1 MRWNMGS
8 NWKRE
13 LDHPFVEKN
22 HARLMDEFVGYHL
35 TSSQQKLVA
44 ELEDFLHNDSEH
56 VFILKGYTGTGKDLI
71 LQGIVRYLNAVHRS
85 LSLSAPTA
93 KAGFWLDKIVG
104 NYKTRIHSTIHS
116 MIYRFDE
123 KKEALNNNLLNKS
136 RCVFRLRNNT
146 DSLDHVYLISES
158 SILSDVKPNGEYLQ
172 YGSGKLLQDLME
184 YIHPDKTLCNR
195 KVIFIGDDTQL
206 PPVTLKES
214 PALTEKY
221 FKDLYGED
229 FSVRVFQLTDVVGSQ
244 LKNLIVKNAI
254 QIRQEL
260 ERNRYTRLTL
270 EHDTSTM
277 IPLEEEELVVKYL
290 DAFNKAEDDKPI
302 ILVSTKEF
310 SKRYNSLIRKAL
322 FPDKITVQPGDWIMF
337 TENRIINN
345 HRVFNGGFAK
355 ILKVMHC
362 EPISAKSKDGYRN
375 LRTRYVELEFTNEYG
390 EKVIAECPLLEDI
403 LDASGS
409 IKPNEEWL
417 EYLINN
423 PIYDDAIYAQYG
435 YSTTVHKAQG
445 ATWSTVFLDTEFY
458 QNRKTRLYFT
468 WLYTGITRARER
480 LYFLNWSDIGP
491 NLAGRISSLS
501 QRDSAEIR
509 DVLPSQDC
517 LVEKDES
524 QSLSDTML
532 PQVEYPAE
540 YQEFLQNLAQEIAT
554 ALSKLE
560 ITIKKI
566 EHLYYRVRYTF
577 TRGNSVAT
585 VDAVYNKKKEISSI
599 QPIRKKG
606 DDGDFVNEIEH
617 IMNAWID

>member
-8 NWKRE
+8 YLRRE
-13 LDHPFVEKN
+13 FEHPFVEKN
-22 HARLMDEFVGYHL
+22 HAHLMDEFAGYHL

-44 ELEDFLHNDSEH
+44 ELEDFLHNDSDY
-56 VFILKGYTGTGKDLI
+56 VFILKGYTGTGKELI
-71 LQGIVRYLNAVHRS
+71 LRGVVTYLNKIGRS

-123 KKEALNNNLLNKS
+123 KKETLNNNPLNNS
-136 RCVFRLRNNT
+136 RCVFHLRTNE

-184 YIHPDKTLCNR
+184 YIHFDKTLCNR

-221 FKDLYGED
+221 FKHLYGED
-229 FSVRVFQLTDVVGSQ
+229 FSVRVFQLTDVVVSQ

-254 QIRQEL
+254 QIRQAL

-270 EHDTSTM
+270 ESDTSTM
-277 IPLEEEELVVKYL
+277 IPLDKGDLVAKYL
-290 DAFNKAEDDKPI
+290 DTFKNAKDDKPI

-310 SKRYNSLIRKAL
+310 SKQYNSLIRKAL

-337 TENRIINN
+337 TENRIINH

-355 ILKVMHC
+355 ILKVMGC
-362 EPISAKSKDGYRN
+362 KNDSKKVIDGYRN
-375 LRTRYVELEFTNEYG
+375 LRFRDVELEFINEHG
-390 EKVIAECPLLEDI
+390 EKVITECSLFEDI

-409 IKPNEEWL
+409 TVPNEEWL
-417 EYLINN
+417 EHLIDN
-423 PIYDDAIYAQYG
+423 PIYYDAIYAQYG

-445 ATWSTVFLDTEFY
+445 ATWSTVFLDTKFY
-458 QNRKTRLYFT
+458 QNKKTRLHFT

-491 NLAGRISSLS
+491 NLEGKIPSLS
-501 QRDSAEIR
+501 QRDSVEIEEL
-509 DVLPSQDC
+509 LPSQDC
-517 LVEKDES
+517 LAEKDEL
-524 QSLSDTML
+524 QSSSDTML
-532 PQVEYPAE
+532 QQVEYPAE

-554 ALSKLE
+554 ALNELD

-606 DDGDFVNEIEH
+606 DDSDFVNEIEH

>member
-1 MRWNMGS
+1 MGS
-8 NWKRE
+8 YLKQE
-13 LDHPFVEKN
+13 FEHPFVEKN
-22 HARLMDEFVGYHL
+22 HARLMDEFVGSHL

-44 ELEDFLHNDSEH
+44 EIEDFLHNDSEH
-56 VFILKGYTGTGKDLI
+56 VFILKGYTGTGKELI
-71 LQGIVRYLNAVHRS
+71 LRGVVTYLNKIGRS

-93 KAGFWLDKIVG
+93 KASFWLDKMVG

-123 KKEALNNNLLNKS
+123 KKESLNNNLLNKS
-136 RCVFRLRNNT
+136 RCVFRLRTNE

-184 YIHPDKTLCNR
+184 YIHPNKKLCSR

-206 PPVTLKES
+206 PPVTLKAS

-221 FKDLYGED
+221 FKDLYGEE
-229 FSVRVFQLTDVVGSQ
+229 FSVRVFQLTDVVVSQ

-270 EHDTSTM
+270 ESDTSTM
-277 IPLEEEELVVKYL
+277 IPLEEEDLVAKYL
-290 DAFNKAEDDKPI
+290 DTFKNAKDDKPI
-302 ILVSTKEF
+302 ILVSKNEF
-310 SKRYNSLIRKAL
+310 SKRYNSLIRKSL
-322 FPDKITVQPGDWIMF
+322 FSDKITVQPSDWIMF
-337 TENRIINN
+337 TENRMID
-345 HRVFNGGFAK
+345 HYRVFNGGFAK

-362 EPISAKSKDGYRN
+362 EQTSVKSKDGTRN
-375 LRTRYVELEFTNEYG
+375 LRLRHVELEFINEQG
-390 EKVIAECPLLEDI
+390 EKVLAECPLLEDI

-409 IKPNEEWL
+409 IKPNEDWI

-423 PIYDDAIYAQYG
+423 PMYTDAIYAQYG

-445 ATWSTVFLDTEFY
+445 ATWSTVFLDTKFY
-458 QNRKTRLYFT
+458 QNRKTRLAFT

-491 NLAGRISSLS
+491 NLAGRIPSLS
-501 QRDSAEIR
+501 QSDSVEIE
-509 DVLPSQDC
+509 DLLPSQDG
-517 LVEKDES
+517 LVEKDETPNS
-524 QSLSDTML
+524 SDNML
-532 PQVEYPAE
+532 QQVEYPAE
-540 YQEFLQNLAQEIAT
+540 YQEFLQNLAQEIAD
-554 ALSKLE
+554 ALSELD

-566 EHLYYRVRYTF
+566 EHKYYRVRYTF

-606 DDGDFVNEIEH
+606 DDSDFVNKIEH

>member
-1 MRWNMGS
+1 MGS
-8 NWKRE
+8 YLKRE
-13 LDHPFVEKN
+13 LEHSCMEKN
-22 HARLMDEFVGYHL
+22 DARLMDEFVGYHL
-35 TSSQQKLVA
+35 TASQQKLVA
-44 ELEDFLHNDSEH
+44 VLEDFLHNNSDH
-56 VFILKGYTGTGKDLI
+56 VFILKGYVGTGKELI
-71 LQGIVRYLNAVHRS
+71 LQGVVRYLNTIHRS

-116 MIYRFDE
+116 MIYRFDQ
-123 KKEALNNNLLNKS
+123 KKEALNNNPLNKS
-136 RCVFRLRNNT
+136 RCVFRLRTNE

-184 YIHPDKTLCNR
+184 YIHPNKKLCSR

-206 PPVTLKES
+206 PPVTLKAS

-221 FKDLYGED
+221 FKDLYGEE
-229 FSVRVFQLTDVVGSQ
+229 FSVRVFQLTDVVVSQ

-270 EHDTSTM
+270 ESDTSTM
-277 IPLEEEELVVKYL
+277 IPLEEEDLVAKYL
-290 DAFNKAEDDKPI
+290 DAFKNAKDDKPI
-302 ILVSTKEF
+302 ILVSKNEF
-310 SKRYNSLIRKAL
+310 SKRYNSLIRKSL
-322 FPDKITVQPGDWIMF
+322 FSDKITVQPGDWIMF
-337 TENRIINN
+337 TENRMID
-345 HRVFNGGFAK
+345 HYRVFNGGFAK

-362 EPISAKSKDGYRN
+362 EQTSVKSKDGTRN
-375 LRTRYVELEFTNEYG
+375 LRLRHVELEFINEQG
-390 EKVIAECPLLEDI
+390 EKVIAECSLLEDI

-409 IKPNEEWL
+409 KKTNEDWI

-423 PIYDDAIYAQYG
+423 PMYADAIYAQYG

-445 ATWSTVFLDTEFY
+445 ATWSTVFLDTDFY
-458 QNRKTRLYFT
+458 QNIKTRLGFT
-468 WLYTGITRARER
+468 WLYTGIIRARER
-480 LYFLNWSDIGP
+480 LYYLNWSDIGP
-491 NLAGRISSLS
+491 NLAVRIPSLLKS
-501 QRDSAEIR
+501 DSAEIKAL
-509 DVLPSQDC
+509 LPSKDS
-517 LVEKDES
+517 LVEKDETQTS
-524 QSLSDTML
+524 SDNML
-532 PQVEYPAE
+532 QQIEYPAE
-540 YQEFLQNLAQEIAT
+540 YQEFLQTLAQEIAT
-554 ALSKLE
+554 ALGELD

-566 EHLYYRVRYTF
+566 EPLYYRVRYTF

>member
-1 MRWNMGS
+1 MGS
-8 NWKRE
+8 YLKRE
-13 LDHPFVEKN
+13 FEHPFVEKN
-22 HARLMDEFVGYHL
+22 HAHLMDEFVGYHL

-44 ELEDFLHNDSEH
+44 EIEEFLHNDLEH
-56 VFILKGYTGTGKDLI
+56 VFILKGYTGTGKELI
-71 LQGIVRYLNAVHRS
+71 LRGVVTYLNKIGRS

-116 MIYRFDE
+116 MIYRFDQ
-123 KKEALNNNLLNKS
+123 KKEALNNNPLNKS
-136 RCVFRLRNNT
+136 RCVFRLRTNE

-184 YIHPDKTLCNR
+184 YIHPNKKLCSR

-206 PPVTLKES
+206 PPVTLKAS

-221 FKDLYGED
+221 FKDLYGEE
-229 FSVRVFQLTDVVGSQ
+229 FSVRVFQLTDVVVSQ

-270 EHDTSTM
+270 ESDTSTM
-277 IPLEEEELVVKYL
+277 IPLEEEDLVAKYL
-290 DAFNKAEDDKPI
+290 DAFKNAKDDKPI
-302 ILVSTKEF
+302 ILVSKNEF
-310 SKRYNSLIRKAL
+310 SKRYNSLIRKSL
-322 FPDKITVQPGDWIMF
+322 FSDKITVQPGDWIMF
-337 TENRIINN
+337 TENRMID
-345 HRVFNGGFAK
+345 HYRVFNGGFAK

-362 EPISAKSKDGYRN
+362 EQTSVKSKDGTRN
-375 LRTRYVELEFTNEYG
+375 LRLRHVELEFINEQG
-390 EKVIAECPLLEDI
+390 EKVLAECPLLEDI

-409 IKPNEEWL
+409 IKPNEDWI
-417 EYLINN
+417 EYLIDN
-423 PIYDDAIYAQYG
+423 PIYNDAIYAQYG

-445 ATWSTVFLDTEFY
+445 TTWSTAFLDTKFY
-458 QNRKTRLYFT
+458 QNRKTRLAFT

-491 NLAGRISSLS
+491 NLAGRIPSLS
-501 QRDSAEIR
+501 QRDSVEIEEL
-509 DVLPSQDC
+509 LPSQDG
-517 LVEKDES
+517 LVEKEETKNS
-524 QSLSDTML
+524 SDNML

-540 YQEFLQNLAQEIAT
+540 YQEFLQNLTQEIAT
-554 ALSKLE
+554 ALSELD

-566 EHLYYRVRYTF
+566 EHKYYRVRYTF
-577 TRGNSVAT
+577 TRSNSVAT

>member
-1 MRWNMGS
+1 MGS
-8 NWKRE
+8 YLKQE
-13 LDHPFVEKN
+13 FEHPFVEKN
-22 HARLMDEFVGYHL
+22 HARLMDEFVGSHL

-44 ELEDFLHNDSEH
+44 EIEDFLHNDSEH
-56 VFILKGYTGTGKDLI
+56 VFILKGYTGTGKELI
-71 LQGIVRYLNAVHRS
+71 LRGVVTYLNKIGRS

-93 KAGFWLDKIVG
+93 KASFWLDKMVG

-123 KKEALNNNLLNKS
+123 KKESLNNNLLNKS
-136 RCVFRLRNNT
+136 RCVFRLRTNE
-146 DSLDHVYLISES
+146 DSLNHVYLISES

-184 YIHPDKTLCNR
+184 YIHPNKTPCNR

-206 PPVTLKES
+206 PPVTLKSS

-229 FSVRVFQLTDVVGSQ
+229 FSVRVFQLTDVVVSQ

-260 ERNRYTRLTL
+260 ERNRYTRLTF
-270 EHDTSTM
+270 ESDTSTM
-277 IPLEEEELVVKYL
+277 IPLEDRELVAKYL
-290 DAFNKAEDDKPI
+290 DAFKNAKDDKPI
-302 ILVSTKEF
+302 ILVSTKEL
-310 SKRYNSLIRKAL
+310 SKQYNELIRRSL
-322 FPDKITVQPGDWIMF
+322 FPNKTTVQPGDWIMF
-337 TENRIINN
+337 TENRMINH

-355 ILKVMHC
+355 ILNVMDCVNSQEKV
-362 EPISAKSKDGYRN
+362 IGGYRN
-375 LRTRYVELEFTNEYG
+375 LRFRHVELEFINEQG
-390 EKVIAECPLLEDI
+390 EKVIAECSLLEDI

-409 IKPNEEWL
+409 KKTNEDWI

-423 PIYDDAIYAQYG
+423 PMYTDAIYAQYG

-445 ATWSTVFLDTEFY
+445 ATWSTVFLDTKFY
-458 QNRKTRLYFT
+458 QNRKTRLNFT

-491 NLAGRISSLS
+491 NLAGRIPSLLQS
-501 QRDSAEIR
+501 DSVEIE
-509 DVLPSQDC
+509 DLLPSQDG
-517 LVEKDES
+517 LVEKDETPNS
-524 QSLSDTML
+524 SDNML
-532 PQVEYPAE
+532 QQVEYPAE
-540 YQEFLQNLAQEIAT
+540 YQEFLQNLAQEIAD
-554 ALSKLE
+554 ALSELD

-566 EHLYYRVRYTF
+566 EHKYYRVRYTF

-606 DDGDFVNEIEH
+606 DDSDFVNKIEH

>member
-1 MRWNMGS
+1 MGS
-8 NWKRE
+8 YLKRE
-13 LDHPFVEKN
+13 FEHPFMEKN
-22 HARLMDEFVGYHL
+22 HARLIDEFVGYHL

-44 ELEDFLHNDSEH
+44 EIEDFLHNDSDH
-56 VFILKGYTGTGKDLI
+56 VFILKGYTGTGKELI
-71 LQGIVRYLNAVHRS
+71 LRGVVTYLNKIGRS

-123 KKEALNNNLLNKS
+123 KKEALTNNPLNKS
-136 RCVFRLRNNT
+136 RCVFRLRTNE

-172 YGSGKLLQDLME
+172 YGSGRLLQDLME
-184 YIHPDKTLCNR
+184 YIHPNKKLCSR

-206 PPVTLKES
+206 PPVTLKAS

-229 FSVRVFQLTDVVGSQ
+229 FSVRVFQLTDVVVSQ

-270 EHDTSTM
+270 ESDTSTM
-277 IPLEEEELVVKYL
+277 IPLEDRELVAKYL
-290 DAFNKAEDDKPI
+290 DAFKNVKDDKPI
-302 ILVSTKEF
+302 ILVSTKEL
-310 SKRYNSLIRKAL
+310 SKQYNELIRRSL
-322 FPDKITVQPGDWIMF
+322 FPNKTTVQPGDWIMF
-337 TENRIINN
+337 TENRMID
-345 HRVFNGGFAK
+345 HYRVFNGGFAK
-355 ILKVMHC
+355 ILNVMDCVNSQEKV
-362 EPISAKSKDGYRN
+362 IGGYRN
-375 LRTRYVELEFTNEYG
+375 LRFRHVELEFINEQG
-390 EKVIAECPLLEDI
+390 EKVIAECSLLEDI

-409 IKPNEEWL
+409 KKTNEDWI

-423 PIYDDAIYAQYG
+423 PMYTDAIYAQYG

-445 ATWSTVFLDTEFY
+445 ATWSTVFLDTDFY
-458 QNRKTRLYFT
+458 QNIKTRLAFT

-491 NLAGRISSLS
+491 NLAGRIPSLS
-501 QRDSAEIR
+501 QGDSVEIE
-509 DVLPSQDC
+509 DLLPSQDS
-517 LVEKDES
+517 LVEKDETQNS
-524 QSLSDTML
+524 SDNVL
-532 PQVEYPAE
+532 EQVEYPAE

-554 ALSKLE
+554 ALSELD

-566 EHLYYRVRYTF
+566 EHKYYRVRYTF
-577 TRGNSVAT
+577 TRDNSVST

>member
-1 MRWNMGS
+1 MGS
-8 NWKRE
+8 YLKQE
-13 LDHPFVEKN
+13 FEHPFVEKN

-44 ELEDFLHNDSEH
+44 EIEDFLHNDSEH
-56 VFILKGYTGTGKDLI
+56 VFILKGYTGTGKELI
-71 LQGIVRYLNAVHRS
+71 LRGVVTYLNKIGRS

-104 NYKTRIHSTIHS
+104 NNKTRIYSTIHS

-123 KKEALNNNLLNKS
+123 KKESLNNNLLNKS
-136 RCVFRLRNNT
+136 RCVFRLRTNE

-172 YGSGKLLQDLME
+172 YGSGKLLKDLMK
-184 YIHPDKTLCNR
+184 YIHPNNALCNR

-206 PPVTLKES
+206 PPVTLKAS

-229 FSVRVFQLTDVVGSQ
+229 FSVRVFQLTDVVVSQ

-270 EHDTSTM
+270 ENDTSTM
-277 IPLEEEELVVKYL
+277 IPLEEEELVEKYL
-290 DAFNKAEDDKPI
+290 DAFKNAKDDKPI
-302 ILVSTKEF
+302 ILVSKHEF
-310 SKRYNSLIRKAL
+310 SKRYNSLIRDTL
-322 FPDKITVQPGDWIMF
+322 FPDKSTVQPGDWIMF
-337 TENRIINN
+337 TENRMID
-345 HRVFNGGFAK
+345 HYRVFNGGFAK
-355 ILKVMHC
+355 ILNVMDC
-362 EPISAKSKDGYRN
+362 KNSRVKAIDGYRN
-375 LRTRYVELEFTNEYG
+375 LRFRHVELEFINEQG
-390 EKVIAECPLLEDI
+390 EKVIAECSLLEDI

-409 IKPNEEWL
+409 KKTNEDWI

-423 PIYDDAIYAQYG
+423 PMYTHAIYAQYG

-445 ATWSTVFLDTEFY
+445 ATWSTVFLDTKFY
-458 QNRKTRLYFT
+458 QNIKTRLAFT

-491 NLAGRISSLS
+491 NLAGRIPSLS
-501 QRDSAEIR
+501 QSDSVEIE
-509 DVLPSQDC
+509 DLLPSQDG
-517 LVEKDES
+517 LVEKDETQNS
-524 QSLSDTML
+524 SDNVL
-532 PQVEYPAE
+532 QQVEYPAE

-554 ALSKLE
+554 ALSELD

-599 QPIRKKG
+599 QTLRKKG
-606 DDGDFVNEIEH
+606 EDVDFVNEIEH

>member
-1 MRWNMGS
+1 MGS
-8 NWKRE
+8 YLKQE
-13 LDHPFVEKN
+13 FEHPFVEKN
-22 HARLMDEFVGYHL
+22 HARLMDEFVGSHL

-44 ELEDFLHNDSEH
+44 EIEDFLHNDSEH
-56 VFILKGYTGTGKDLI
+56 VFILKGYTGTGKELI
-71 LQGIVRYLNAVHRS
+71 LRGVVTYLNKIGRS

-93 KAGFWLDKIVG
+93 KASFWLDKMVG

-123 KKEALNNNLLNKS
+123 KKESLNNNLLNKS
-136 RCVFRLRNNT
+136 RCVFRLRTNE
-146 DSLDHVYLISES
+146 DSLNHVYLISES

-184 YIHPDKTLCNR
+184 YIHSNKTPCNR

-206 PPVTLKES
+206 PPVTLKSS

-229 FSVRVFQLTDVVGSQ
+229 FSVRVFQLTDVVVSQ

-260 ERNRYTRLTL
+260 ERNRYTRLTF
-270 EHDTSTM
+270 ESDTSTM
-277 IPLEEEELVVKYL
+277 IPLEDRELVAKYL
-290 DAFNKAEDDKPI
+290 DAFKNAKDDKPI
-302 ILVSTKEF
+302 ILVSTKEL
-310 SKRYNSLIRKAL
+310 SKQYNELIRRSL
-322 FPDKITVQPGDWIMF
+322 FPNKITVQPGDWIMF
-337 TENRIINN
+337 TENRMINH

-355 ILKVMHC
+355 ILNVMDCVNSQEKV
-362 EPISAKSKDGYRN
+362 IGGYRN
-375 LRTRYVELEFTNEYG
+375 LRFRHVELEFINEQG
-390 EKVIAECPLLEDI
+390 EKVIAECSLLEDI

-409 IKPNEEWL
+409 KKTNKDWI

-423 PIYDDAIYAQYG
+423 PMYTDAIYAQYG

-445 ATWSTVFLDTEFY
+445 ATWSTVFLDTKFY
-458 QNRKTRLYFT
+458 QNRKTRLNFT

-491 NLAGRISSLS
+491 NLTGRIPSLLQS
-501 QRDSAEIR
+501 DSVEIE
-509 DVLPSQDC
+509 DLLPSQDG
-517 LVEKDES
+517 LVEKDETPNS
-524 QSLSDTML
+524 SDNML
-532 PQVEYPAE
+532 QQVEYPAE
-540 YQEFLQNLAQEIAT
+540 YQEFLQNLAQEIAD
-554 ALSKLE
+554 ALSELD

-566 EHLYYRVRYTF
+566 EHKYYRVRYTF

-606 DDGDFVNEIEH
+606 DDSDFVNKIEH

>member
-1 MRWNMGS
+1 MGS
-8 NWKRE
+8 YLRQE
-13 LDHPFVEKN
+13 FEHPFVEKN

-56 VFILKGYTGTGKDLI
+56 VFILKGYTGTGKELI
-71 LQGIVRYLNAVHRS
+71 LRGVVTYLNKIGRS

-93 KAGFWLDKIVG
+93 KASFWLDKMVG

-123 KKEALNNNLLNKS
+123 KKEALNNNPLNKS
-136 RCVFRLRNNT
+136 RCVFRLRTNE

-172 YGSGKLLQDLME
+172 YGSGRLLQDLME
-184 YIHPDKTLCNR
+184 YIHTNKKLCSR

-206 PPVTLKES
+206 PPVTLKAS

-229 FSVRVFQLTDVVGSQ
+229 FSVRVFQLTDVVVSQ

-270 EHDTSTM
+270 ENDTSTM
-277 IPLEEEELVVKYL
+277 IPLEEEELVEKYL
-290 DAFNKAEDDKPI
+290 DAFKNAKDDKPI
-302 ILVSTKEF
+302 ILVSKHEF
-310 SKRYNSLIRKAL
+310 SKRYNSLIRDTL
-322 FPDKITVQPGDWIMF
+322 FPDKSTVQPGDWIMF
-337 TENRIINN
+337 IENRMID
-345 HRVFNGGFAK
+345 HYRVFNGGFAK
-355 ILKVMHC
+355 ILNVMDCVNSHQKV
-362 EPISAKSKDGYRN
+362 IGGYRN
-375 LRTRYVELEFTNEYG
+375 LRFRHVELEFINEQG
-390 EKVIAECPLLEDI
+390 EKVIAECSLFEDI

-409 IKPNEEWL
+409 TEPNEEWL
-417 EYLINN
+417 EYLIDN
-423 PIYDDAIYAQYG
+423 PIYNDAIYAQYG

-445 ATWSTVFLDTEFY
+445 ATWSTVFLDTDFY
-458 QNRKTRLYFT
+458 QNIKTRLAFT

-491 NLAGRISSLS
+491 NLAGRLPSLS
-501 QRDSAEIR
+501 QSDSVEIE
-509 DVLPSQDC
+509 DLLPSQDC
-517 LVEKDES
+517 LVEKDET
-524 QSLSDTML
+524 QSSSDNVL

-554 ALSKLE
+554 ALSELD

-599 QPIRKKG
+599 QTLRKKG

-617 IMNAWID
+617 IMNVWID

>member
-8 NWKRE
+8 YLERE
-13 LDHPFVEKN
+13 FEHPFVEKK

-35 TSSQQKLVA
+35 TSSQEKLVA
-44 ELEDFLHNDSEH
+44 ELEDFLHNDSDH
-56 VFILKGYTGTGKDLI
+56 VFILKGYTGTGKELI
-71 LQGIVRYLNAVHRS
+71 LRGVVTYLNKIGRS

-123 KKEALNNNLLNKS
+123 KKEALNNNPLNNS
-136 RCVFRLRNNT
+136 RCIFRLRKNE

-184 YIHPDKTLCNR
+184 YIHFDKTLCNR

-221 FKDLYGED
+221 FKHLYGED
-229 FSVRVFQLTDVVGSQ
+229 FSVRVFQLTDVVVSQ

-254 QIRQEL
+254 QIRQAL

-270 EHDTSTM
+270 ESDTSTM
-277 IPLEEEELVVKYL
+277 IPLDEENLVAKYL
-290 DAFNKAEDDKPI
+290 DAFKNAKDDKPI
-302 ILVSTKEF
+302 ILVSTNEF
-310 SKRYNSLIRKAL
+310 SKQYNSQVRKAL

-337 TENRIINN
+337 TENRIINH

-355 ILKVMHC
+355 ILKVMGC
-362 EPISAKSKDGYRN
+362 KNDSKKVIGGYRN
-375 LRTRYVELEFTNEYG
+375 LRFRDVELEFINEHG
-390 EKVIAECPLLEDI
+390 EKVITECSLFEDI

-409 IKPNEEWL
+409 TKPNEEWL
-417 EYLINN
+417 EHLIDN
-423 PIYDDAIYAQYG
+423 PIYYDAIYAQYG

-445 ATWSTVFLDTEFY
+445 ATWSTVFLDTKFY
-458 QNRKTRLYFT
+458 QNIKTRLGFT
-468 WLYTGITRARER
+468 WLYTGIIRARER
-480 LYFLNWSDIGP
+480 LYYLNWNDIGP
-491 NLAGRISSLS
+491 NLAGRIPSLLPKNS
-501 QRDSAEIR
+501 VEIEEL
-509 DVLPSQDC
+509 LPSQDC
-517 LVEKDES
+517 LAEKDES
-524 QSLSDTML
+524 QSSSDTML
-532 PQVEYPAE
+532 QQVEYPAK
-540 YQEFLQNLAQEIAT
+540 YQEFLENLAQEIAT
-554 ALSKLE
+554 ALSELE

>member
-8 NWKRE
+8 YLKRE
-13 LDHPFVEKN
+13 FEHPFMEKN
-22 HARLMDEFVGYHL
+22 HARLIDEFVGYHL

-44 ELEDFLHNDSEH
+44 EIEDFFHNDSDH
-56 VFILKGYTGTGKDLI
+56 VFILKGYTGTGKELI
-71 LQGIVRYLNAVHRS
+71 LRGVVTYLNKIGRS

-104 NYKTRIHSTIHS
+104 NHKTSIHSTIHS
-116 MIYRFDE
+116 MIYRFEE
-123 KKEALNNNLLNKS
+123 KKEALNNNPLNKS
-136 RCVFRLRNNT
+136 RCVFRLRKNE
-146 DSLDHVYLISES
+146 DSLNHVYLISES

-221 FKDLYGED
+221 FKDLYGEE
-229 FSVRVFQLTDVVGSQ
+229 FSVRVFQLTDVVVSQ

-270 EHDTSTM
+270 ESDTSTM
-277 IPLEEEELVVKYL
+277 IPLEEEELVAKYL
-290 DAFNKAEDDKPI
+290 DAFKNAKDDKPI
-302 ILVSTKEF
+302 ILVSTNES
-310 SKRYNSLIRKAL
+310 SKRYNSLIRKSL

-337 TENRIINN
+337 TENRMID
-345 HRVFNGGFAK
+345 HYRVFNGGFAK
-355 ILKVMHC
+355 ILKVMYC
-362 EPISAKSKDGYRN
+362 EQTSVKSKDGTRN
-375 LRTRYVELEFTNEYG
+375 LRLRHVELEFINEQG
-390 EKVIAECPLLEDI
+390 EKVLAECPLLEDI

-409 IKPNEEWL
+409 IKPNEDWI
-417 EYLINN
+417 EYLIDN
-423 PIYDDAIYAQYG
+423 PIYNDAIYAQYG

-445 ATWSTVFLDTEFY
+445 ATWSTVFLDTKFY
-458 QNRKTRLYFT
+458 QNRKTRLNFT

-491 NLAGRISSLS
+491 NLAGRIPSLS
-501 QRDSAEIR
+501 QSDSVEIE
-509 DVLPSQDC
+509 DLLPSQDC
-517 LVEKDES
+517 LVEKDET
-524 QSLSDTML
+524 QSSSDNML

-554 ALSKLE
+554 ALSELD

-566 EHLYYRVRYTF
+566 EHKYYRVRYTF

-606 DDGDFVNEIEH
+606 DDADFVNEIEH

>member
-1 MRWNMGS
+1 MGS
-8 NWKRE
+8 YLKRE
-13 LDHPFVEKN
+13 FEHPFVEKN

-44 ELEDFLHNDSEH
+44 EIEDFLHNDSEH
-56 VFILKGYTGTGKDLI
+56 VFILKGYVGTGKELI
-71 LQGIVRYLNAVHRS
+71 LQGVVRYLNTIHRS

-104 NYKTRIHSTIHS
+104 NNKTRIYSTIHS

-123 KKEALNNNLLNKS
+123 KKEALNDNPLNKS
-136 RCVFRLRNNT
+136 RCVFRLRTNE

-184 YIHPDKTLCNR
+184 YIHFDKTLCNR

-221 FKDLYGED
+221 FKHLYGED
-229 FSVRVFQLTDVVGSQ
+229 FSVRVFQLTDVVVSQ

-254 QIRQEL
+254 QIRQAL

-270 EHDTSTM
+270 ESDTSTM
-277 IPLEEEELVVKYL
+277 IPLDKRDLVAKYL
-290 DAFNKAEDDKPI
+290 DAFKNTKDDKPI

-310 SKRYNSLIRKAL
+310 SKQYNSLIRKAL

-337 TENRIINN
+337 TENRIINH
-345 HRVFNGGFAK
+345 HRVFNGGLAK
-355 ILKVMHC
+355 ILKVMGC
-362 EPISAKSKDGYRN
+362 KNDSKKVIDGYRN
-375 LRTRYVELEFTNEYG
+375 LRFRDVELEFINEHG
-390 EKVIAECPLLEDI
+390 EKVITECSLFEDI

-409 IKPNEEWL
+409 TV
-417 EYLINN
+417 Y
-423 PIYDDAIYAQYG
+423 YDAIYAQYG

-445 ATWSTVFLDTEFY
+445 ATWSTVFLDTKFY
-458 QNRKTRLYFT
+458 QNRKTRLHFT
-468 WLYTGITRARER
+468 WSYTGITRARER

-491 NLAGRISSLS
+491 NLESKIPSLS
-501 QRDSAEIR
+501 QRDSVEIEEL
-509 DVLPSQDC
+509 LPSQDC
-517 LVEKDES
+517 LAEKDES
-524 QSLSDTML
+524 QNSSDTML
-532 PQVEYPAE
+532 QQVEYPAE

-554 ALSKLE
+554 ALSELD

-599 QPIRKKG
+599 HPIRKKG